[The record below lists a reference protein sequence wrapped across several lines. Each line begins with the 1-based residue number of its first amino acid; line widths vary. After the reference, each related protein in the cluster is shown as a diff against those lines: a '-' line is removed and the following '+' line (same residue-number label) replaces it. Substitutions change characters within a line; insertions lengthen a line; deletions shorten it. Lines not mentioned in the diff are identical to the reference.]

1 MLGWLRRIR
10 FKKVPDELPTSLMCH
25 CPLTKENSQCFRLT
39 TFDLKPIG
47 ASDGSVGLHIGTPSR
62 SEYRPTRM
70 IESSDGRVRAMGANG
85 KDGRE
90 E

>member
-1 MLGWLRRIR
+1 
-10 FKKVPDELPTSLMCH
+10 
-25 CPLTKENSQCFRLT
+25 
-39 TFDLKPIG
+39 
-47 ASDGSVGLHIGTPSR
+47 LHIGTPSR